1 MSSTAHTAAM
11 PEPRGRY
18 EVQVHHLGHNCYAV
32 ITLYFPPP
40 ILIGSARLPTSA
52 AALDHAEKTRDLV
65 AARTH
70 APVTVKDKG
79 YTLPPNWLP
88 ATRPRES

>member
-1 MSSTAHTAAM
+1 MSPTAHTAAM

-18 EVQVHHLGHNCYAV
+18 EVHVHHLGRNRYAV

-40 ILIGSARLPTSA
+40 IIIGSA
-52 AALDHAEKTRDLV
+52 AALDHAGRTRDLV

-70 APVTVKDKG
+70 APVTVRDKG

>member
-1 MSSTAHTAAM
+1 MSPTAHTDAM
-11 PEPRGRY
+11 SAPQGRY
-18 EVQVHHLGHNCYAV
+18 EVQVHHLGRNHYAV
-32 ITLYFPPP
+32 VTVYFPPP
-40 ILIGSARLPTSA
+40 ILIGRAQLLTSA

>member
-1 MSSTAHTAAM
+1 MSPTAHTATM

-18 EVQVHHLGHNCYAV
+18 EVQVHHLGHNRYAV

-40 ILIGSARLPTSA
+40 IIIGSARLSTSA
-52 AALDHAEKTRDLV
+52 AALDHAEKTHDLV

-70 APVTVKDKG
+70 AQVTVRDKG